1 MTTKTRTGGSRAKLT
16 PAEFLELWNQQETV
30 EGFAAASGYTV
41 ESAKSKKNE
50 LARLYE
56 WDFKR
61 LINQNG
67 KRAKVYPTK
76 TKKQKQ
82 ATVPPSV
89 GAVDPGCP
97 LGAAYAAAVLDC
109 CGKVTQRVVI
119 YQNGTTRQ
127 KLSVK
132 ITITTNQ
139 AAVVH
144 QVQNVFGG
152 EVKEFTAGD
161 TGTFTSYQLSWS
173 QEDDLHKFLTAVLP
187 YSVRF
192 KNDLAPVV
200 QWLELSVLLRYQEL
214 ELINAL
220 PPEN

>member
-1 MTTKTRTGGSRAKLT
+1 MGSKTRAGGSRPKLT

-89 GAVDPGCP
+89 GAVDPN
-97 LGAAYAAAVLDC
+97 AAYAAAVLDC

-127 KLSVK
+127 KLYVK

-139 AAVVH
+139 AEVVN
-144 QVQNVFGG
+144 QVKAVFGG
-152 EVKEFTAGD
+152 EIKEFTAGD
-161 TGTFTSYQLSWS
+161 TGTFTSYQLSWN
-173 QEDDLHKFLTAVLP
+173 QEDDLHKFLVAVLP

-192 KNDLAPVV
+192 KDDLAPVV

>member
-1 MTTKTRTGGSRAKLT
+1 MLTETKRGGSRPKLT

-61 LINQNG
+61 LLNQNG
-67 KRAKVYPTK
+67 KRAKVYPKATK
-76 TKKQKQ
+76 AKKPSP
-82 ATVPPSV
+82 VPE
-89 GAVDPGCP
+89 GAVDPQ
-97 LGAAYAAAVLDC
+97 AAYAAAVLDC
-109 CGKVTQRVVI
+109 CGRVTQRVVI

-127 KLSVK
+127 KLNVK
-132 ITITTNQ
+132 ITITTCQ
-139 AAVVH
+139 PEVVKK
-144 QVQNVFGG
+144 VNGAYGG
-152 EVKEFTAGD
+152 EVKESATENG
-161 TGTFTSYQLSWS
+161 GPTSYQLTWS
-173 QEDDLHKFLTAVLP
+173 QEDELHKFLTEVLP

-192 KNDLAPVV
+192 KGDLAPVV
-200 QWLELSVLLRYQEL
+200 QWLELTVLLRYQEL

-220 PPEN
+220 PAEN

>member
-1 MTTKTRTGGSRAKLT
+1 MTTKTRVGGSRPKLT
-16 PAEFLELWNQQETV
+16 PAEFLELWNQQETI

-41 ESAKSKKNE
+41 DSAKSKKNE

-76 TKKQKQ
+76 KTKKQAPVLPQ
-82 ATVPPSV
+82 
-89 GAVDPGCP
+89 GGVDPH
-97 LGAAYAAAVLDC
+97 AAYAAAVLDC
-109 CGKVTQRVVI
+109 CGKVTQRVVT

-152 EVKEFTAGD
+152 EVKEFTAGE

-173 QEDDLHKFLTAVLP
+173 QEDDLRKFLVAVLP
-187 YSVRF
+187 YSVRY
-192 KNDLAPVV
+192 KEDLAPVV

>member
-1 MTTKTRTGGSRAKLT
+1 MLTETKKGGSRARLT
-16 PAEFLELWNQQETV
+16 PAEFLELWNQQETI

-61 LINQNG
+61 LLNQNG
-67 KRAKVYPTK
+67 KRAKVYPTTK
-76 TKKQKQ
+76 TKKAKKQ
-82 ATVPPSV
+82 PPV
-89 GAVDPGCP
+89 LPQGAVDPN
-97 LGAAYAAAVLDC
+97 AAYAAAVLDC
-109 CGKVTQRVVI
+109 CGKVTQRVAT

-127 KLSVK
+127 KLYVK

-144 QVQNVFGG
+144 QVQTVFGG

-173 QEDDLHKFLTAVLP
+173 QEDDLHKFLVAVLP
-187 YSVRF
+187 YSVRY
-192 KNDLAPVV
+192 KEDLAPVV

>member
-1 MTTKTRTGGSRAKLT
+1 MLAGTKKGGSRPKLT
-16 PAEFLELWNQQETV
+16 PAEFLELWNQQETI

-41 ESAKSKKNE
+41 DSAKSKKNE

-76 TKKQKQ
+76 TKKAQKQ
-82 ATVPPSV
+82 PLVLPQ
-89 GAVDPGCP
+89 GGVDPN
-97 LGAAYAAAVLDC
+97 AAYAAAVLDC
-109 CGKVTQRVVI
+109 CGKVTQRVVT

-152 EVKEFTAGD
+152 EVKEFTAGE

-173 QEDDLHKFLTAVLP
+173 QEDDLHKFLVAVLP

-192 KNDLAPVV
+192 KEDLAPVV

-220 PPEN
+220 PSEN

>member
-1 MTTKTRTGGSRAKLT
+1 MLAGTKKGGSRPKLT
-16 PAEFLELWNQQETV
+16 PAEFLELWNQQETI

-41 ESAKSKKNE
+41 DSAKSKKNE

-61 LINQNG
+61 PINQNG

-76 TKKQKQ
+76 TKKAQKQ
-82 ATVPPSV
+82 PLVLPQ
-89 GAVDPGCP
+89 GGVDPN
-97 LGAAYAAAVLDC
+97 AAYAAAVLDC
-109 CGKVTQRVVI
+109 CGKVTQRVVT

-173 QEDDLHKFLTAVLP
+173 QEDDLHKFLVAVLP
-187 YSVRF
+187 YSVRQ
-192 KNDLAPVV
+192 DPSAESQRTLVVGWIAAAPVGAG
-200 QWLELSVLLRYQEL
+200 R
-214 ELINAL
+214 
-220 PPEN
+220 